1 MLFAICPTLK
11 GKKSSKLLEY
21 KMATRI
27 LFVDDEAGIRNTLK
41 PILEHHGFKVTTAAT
56 VPEALEQINHAT
68 FEVLLSDLNIGQP
81 GDGFTVVSA
90 MRRVQPEAATFI
102 LTGYPDFDTALQAI
116 RSQVDDYLLKP
127 TDVPTL
133 IHTIESRLEH
143 RRQVPLEQPLKRI
156 SHLMQESI
164 GEITKEWL
172 KLVKAHTEL
181 AAIRIS
187 DKDRVDHLPDV
198 IEEMAKRVDRDS
210 DITAESAKSAAM
222 QHGKERARQ
231 GYSIPLV
238 VVEMRLLQRVV
249 SSVLQLNLIRMD
261 LSTVIAD
268 MMQVGES
275 LQEQLEFSI
284 RGFQQGAREAA

>member
-1 MLFAICPTLK
+1 
-11 GKKSSKLLEY
+11 
-21 KMATRI
+21 MATRI

-41 PILEHHGFKVTTAAT
+41 LILERHGFEVIASAT
-56 VPEALEQINHAT
+56 VPDALEHINHAT
-68 FEVLLSDLNIGQP
+68 FDVLLSDLNIGQP

-90 MRRVQPEAATFI
+90 MRRVQPQAATFI

-133 IHTIESRLEH
+133 IHTIQSRLEH
-143 RRQVPLEQPLKRI
+143 RREVQPEQPIKRV

-164 GEITKEWL
+164 DEITSEWL
-172 KLVKAHTEL
+172 KLVKSHPEI
-181 AAIRIS
+181 AAIQIS
-187 DKDRVDHLPDV
+187 DEDRVDHLPDV
-198 IEEMAKRVDRDS
+198 IEEMAKRVEAGS
-210 DITAESAKSAAM
+210 AITAESARAAAIE
-222 QHGKERARQ
+222 HGKERARQ
-231 GYSIPLV
+231 GYNIPLV
-238 VVEMRLLQRVV
+238 VIEMRLLQHVL
-249 SSVLQLNLIRMD
+249 SSVLQHNLIRMD
-261 LSTVIAD
+261 LSTVIGD

>member
-1 MLFAICPTLK
+1 MAT
-11 GKKSSKLLEY
+11 

-41 PILEHHGFKVTTAAT
+41 PILQQHGFEVTTAAS
-56 VPEALEQINHAT
+56 VPEALEHINHAA
-68 FEVLLSDLNIGQP
+68 FDVLLSDLNIGQP

-133 IHTIESRLEH
+133 INAIQMRLEH
-143 RRQVPLEQPLKRI
+143 RREVPPEKPLKRV
-156 SHLMQESI
+156 SDLMQDSLK
-164 GEITKEWL
+164 EITKEWL
-172 KLVKAHTEL
+172 KLVKAHAEL

-187 DKDRVDHLPDV
+187 DKDRTDHLPDL
-198 IEEMAKRVDRDS
+198 IEEMAKRVEADS
-210 DITAESAKSAAM
+210 DITTEDAKAAAM
-222 QHGKERARQ
+222 EHGKERARQ
-231 GYSIPLV
+231 GYNIPLV
-238 VVEMRLLQRVV
+238 VIEMRLLQHVL
-249 SSVLQLNLIRMD
+249 SSVLQHNLIRMD